1 MREYTI
7 QSAKLFHGFRI
18 DNCHSTPLHLAQYL
32 LDAARTVR
40 PNLYVVAELFTG
52 SEEMDIRFVSRLGIN
67 SLIREAMQAWE
78 PRELSRL
85 VHRHGLKPVGMF
97 KPSRFY
103 FRGFKE
109 NNHTHQLHIIYRL
122 HGSWQSL

>member
-1 MREYTI
+1 MPWLWERMKEYTI
-7 QSAKLFHGFRI
+7 QSARLFHGFRI
-18 DNCHSTPLHLAQYL
+18 DNCHSTPIHLAQYL
-32 LDAARTVR
+32 LDAAREVR

-85 VHRHGLKPVGMF
+85 IHRHGIKPVGTYIVHFLWLAYLVSPYNMVTVYLIST
-97 KPSRFY
+97 P
-103 FRGFKE
+103 
-109 NNHTHQLHIIYRL
+109 
-122 HGSWQSL
+122 